1 MDMRE
6 EECKGMWRRRESAR
20 ARERVLMGK
29 VKDAVQSLRPETLWA
44 KGVFHM
50 DI

>member
-6 EECKGMWRRRESAR
+6 EECKGMWRHRDSVSAW
-20 ARERVLMGK
+20 EWVLKGK

-44 KGVFHM
+44 KGVFHVDM
-50 DI
+50 